1 MFLNVIDLNKIINEK
16 EILKNINVSIEE
28 NEIIGLIGHN
38 GAGKTT
44 FFKILL
50 RILDYDSGKVLYSS
64 NHHFNIKDDIGYLPE
79 QRGLNLNQKVSEQL
93 MDIALLKNIDKQ
105 TAAADLDY
113 WLNFFQ
119 ISSYKNKKIMELS
132 KGNQQKIQFI
142 SSIINRPAF
151 LILDEP
157 FSGLDPIN
165 KEYFI
170 RGIKEMKANGA
181 TIIYTSHELET
192 VELLSDRMIILK
204 EGSVIHFDDIESI
217 KKSYSNLVKISTD
230 FINETDLKANSFNY
244 TKFENNYHIA
254 MDDREIDELLHLF
267 DDESKDINNID
278 HDINMTL
285 NDIYKLINMGDVY
298 QT

>member
-1 MFLNVIDLNKIINEK
+1 MFLNVINLNKVINEK
-16 EILKNINVSIEE
+16 KILKNINVSIAE

-50 RILDYDSGKVLYSS
+50 GILDFDSGKVLYTS
-64 NHHFNIKDDIGYLPE
+64 NNQFNIKDDVGYLPE

-93 MDIALLKNIDKQ
+93 MDIALLKSVDKQ
-105 TAAADLDY
+105 TAEKDLDY
-113 WLNFFQ
+113 WLNFFE
-119 ISSYKNKKIMELS
+119 ILSYKNKKIIELS

-142 SSIINRPAF
+142 SSVINRPAF

-170 RGIKEMKANGA
+170 RAIKEMNAKGT

-192 VELLSDRMIILK
+192 VELLSDRMMILK
-204 EGSVIHFDDIESI
+204 EGNVIHFDNVESI
-217 KKSYSNLVKISTD
+217 KKLYSNLVKISTD
-230 FINETDLKANSFNY
+230 FIYEADLKENFNY
-244 TKFENNYHIA
+244 TKFENNYHIF
-254 MDDREIDELLHLF
+254 MNDREIDELISLF
-267 DDESKDINNID
+267 NNDLKDINVAYD
-278 HDINMTL
+278 TDMTL

-298 QT
+298 KT

>member
-16 EILKNINVSIEE
+16 KILKNIHVSIEE

-50 RILDYDSGKVLYSS
+50 RILDFDSGKVLYSS

-132 KGNQQKIQFI
+132 KGNQQKN
-142 SSIINRPAF
+142 SIY
-151 LILDEP
+151 LI
-157 FSGLDPIN
+157 
-165 KEYFI
+165 
-170 RGIKEMKANGA
+170 
-181 TIIYTSHELET
+181 H
-192 VELLSDRMIILK
+192 
-204 EGSVIHFDDIESI
+204 H
-217 KKSYSNLVKISTD
+217 
-230 FINETDLKANSFNY
+230 
-244 TKFENNYHIA
+244 
-254 MDDREIDELLHLF
+254 
-267 DDESKDINNID
+267 
-278 HDINMTL
+278 
-285 NDIYKLINMGDVY
+285 
-298 QT
+298 Q